1 VRTARRLALDL
12 AHDLL
17 PCTGIAVRVIKV
29 QCLMSARRLT
39 ETAAAS
45 LATAAIALVGVP
57 PAWGQTPTPGDP
69 AASAPV
75 VHQAGFETGTFSEFD
90 APDILHGT
98 LVTTQE
104 RAFDGAWAAKGSLDG
119 SPRNGFSRVV
129 WSVAYEPA
137 QTIRYGASYF
147 LPGPLPCWATL
158 ARWDNYL
165 LYEGEGDVGGVEL
178 EDGVI
183 RLVRSNY
190 DGANYARLTPSAPVP
205 IGRWFTIEVVQRVG
219 VSDAYN
225 ALYLDGSLVGS
236 STAPNSRG
244 RPIRHIRFGYVSDF
258 PECAP
263 ASSFYIDNVFAS

>member
-1 VRTARRLALDL
+1 MVQGLMSPRRLAQIV
-12 AHDLL
+12 A
-17 PCTGIAVRVIKV
+17 AV
-29 QCLMSARRLT
+29 
-39 ETAAAS
+39 
-45 LATAAIALVGVP
+45 LATAAVALVGVP
-57 PAWGQTPTPGDP
+57 PAWGQAPAPDDP
-69 AASAPV
+69 ASSAPALR
-75 VHQAGFETGTFSEFD
+75 QAGFESGIFSAFD
-90 APDILHGT
+90 VLPDILHGT
-98 LVTTQE
+98 LVMTQE

-129 WSVAYEPA
+129 WSVAYEPG
-137 QTIRYGASYF
+137 QTIRYGAAYF

-165 LYEGEGDVGGVEL
+165 LYEGGGDVGGVEL
-178 EDGVI
+178 EDGWI

-190 DGANYARLTPSAPVP
+190 DGTNYARLTPSARVP

-219 VSDAYN
+219 VSEPYN

-258 PECAP
+258 PDCTP

>member
-1 VRTARRLALDL
+1 MSPRRPTQIVA
-12 AHDLL
+12 
-17 PCTGIAVRVIKV
+17 AV
-29 QCLMSARRLT
+29 
-39 ETAAAS
+39 
-45 LATAAIALVGVP
+45 LATAAIALVGIP
-57 PAWGQTPTPGDP
+57 PARAQTPPPGDP
-69 AASAPV
+69 ASSAAAL
-75 VHQAGFETGTFSEFD
+75 HKAGFETGTFSEFD
-90 APDILHGT
+90 MAPSILHGT
-98 LVTTQE
+98 LITTQD
-104 RAFDGAWAAKGSLDG
+104 RAFDGGWAAKGSLDG
-119 SPRNGFSRVV
+119 TPFNGFSRVL
-129 WSVAYEPA
+129 WSVAYEPG

-165 LYEGEGDVGGVEL
+165 LYEGAGDVGGVEL

-190 DGANYARLTPSAPVP
+190 DGTNYARLTPSAPVP

-236 STAPNSRG
+236 STTPNSRG

-258 PECAP
+258 PECTP
-263 ASSFYIDNVFAS
+263 ASSFYIDSVFAS